1 MAHSKTPWAKRL
13 KKKRFK
19 SRYLSKMQAQ
29 RLLQVDSMTFRRLCI
44 LKGIYPRSI
53 AKSRQKDSG
62 NTKQY
67 YLAREVKWLVQD
79 DIRSRLAAFE
89 AWQKKV
95 RRAKAQHRFET
106 LKILQTN
113 QKKPHY
119 RLDATIKERYP
130 TFMEALRDVDD
141 AMSMI
146 ALYAALSPEIKS
158 RSTIELHQALPSGL
172 HDKAKTIV
180 EEWMWYVSKSHAL
193 SKSFI
198 SIKGYYHEAIVHGER
213 IVWLMPHEYSCKMP
227 TGVQQYILI
236 TFLEFYVEM
245 MRFIM
250 FKLKR
255 DLQKDLEEQAR
266 AEDDEIAAN
275 ADEFEHAAMVEV
287 GAIPQSNK
295 TVASKQK
302 FVSLWR
308 SLQGKITKLFK
319 GFTFY
324 ISREVPKKHCEMIV
338 EMLGG
343 VVVENFSSNVTHF
356 IVDRPELPLGFTKK
370 NNVEY
375 LQPQYLFDCLNG
387 RVVLPVQG
395 YRMGEELPAHVS
407 PFSVALSGDAFDVAE
422 LEEVKKDHP
431 KILGYVP
438 QRVHE
443 IRRAR
448 DPLYVA
454 SDAAGRPLGKDAA
467 VGGPNDDD
475 DNDSIASEEARA
487 ALVPDMGDGGDVE
500 LDDADLA
507 NLPKRAHWED
517 EQVSELPSR
526 SAVSALKVLK
536 QRELNSMNAPTS
548 DAAAQRRADAVNTR
562 LKKIRDEPESKRVAR
577 KEKQLKL
584 DKAAREKMK
593 LQVTRKKAAKY
604 YQMIKGTQNN
614 MQKKEEILARKAE
627 ALKKG
632 TASASNNK
640 TFSSAKEARTSAKI
654 QEGKKSADPQKRQK
668 AHMMEQKKKAKVNPY
683 SKLPKWTQ

>member
-1 MAHSKTPWAKRL
+1 MVHSKTPWAKRL

-19 SRYLSKMQAQ
+19 SKFLSKMQAQ
-29 RLLQVDSMTFRRLCI
+29 RLLQIDAMTFRRLCI

-67 YLAREVKWLVQD
+67 YLAKEIKWLIRD
-79 DIRSRLAAFE
+79 DIRSRIAAFE
-89 AWQKKV
+89 AWEKKV
-95 RRAKAQHRFET
+95 RRAKAQHRFDT
-106 LKILQTN
+106 LKVLESN
-113 QKKPHY
+113 KKKPHY

-130 TFMEALRDVDD
+130 TFMEAVRDVDD

-146 ALYAALSPEIKS
+146 SLYAALSPEVNS
-158 RSTIELHQALPSGL
+158 QSTIELHQALPSGL
-172 HDKAKTIV
+172 HDKAKTLLAD
-180 EEWMWYVSKSHAL
+180 WMEYVAKSHSL

-213 IVWLMPHEYSCKMP
+213 IVWLMPHEYACKMP

-236 TFLEFYVEM
+236 TFLEFYIEM
-245 MRFIM
+245 MRFIL
-250 FKLKR
+250 FKLKK

-275 ADEFEHAAMVEV
+275 ADEFEHSALVEV
-287 GAIPQSNK
+287 GAIPMSNK
-295 TVASKQK
+295 NLANKQK

-308 SLQGKITKLFK
+308 GLQAKISKLFK
-319 GFTFY
+319 NFVFY
-324 ISREVPKKHCEMIV
+324 ISREVPKKQCRLVI

-343 VVVENFSSNVTHF
+343 TVVENFSSNVTHCV
-356 IVDRPELPLGFTKK
+356 VDRPTLPIGVQKK
-370 NNVEY
+370 HNVEY
-375 LQPQYLFDCLNG
+375 VQPQYVFDCLNG

-395 YRMGEELPAHVS
+395 YRMGEDLPAHVS

-467 VGGPNDDD
+467 PGRAGDDD
-475 DNDSIASEEARA
+475 DNDSVASDEVRA
-487 ALVPDMGDGGDVE
+487 ALVPEMGNAGDIE

-507 NLPKRAHWED
+507 SLPKRAAWED
-517 EQVSELPSR
+517 EQVSELPTR

-536 QRELNSMNAPTS
+536 QRELNNMNRPTS

-562 LKKIRDEPESKRVAR
+562 LAKIRNEPEAVRVAR
-577 KEKQLKL
+577 KEKQRKV
-584 DKAAREKMK
+584 DQSARDKMK
-593 LQVTRKKAAKY
+593 LQVARKKAARY
-604 YQMIKGTQNN
+604 YKMIKGTQNN
-614 MQKKEEILARKAE
+614 MGMKEQILANKAK
-627 ALKKG
+627 AIAKG
-632 TASASNNK
+632 SATAVTGN
-640 TFSSAKEARTSAKI
+640 TFSSAKVARSEAKLQAAK
-654 QEGKKSADPQKRQK
+654 QSSNPQQRQK
-668 AHMMEQKKKAKVNPY
+668 AHMIEQKKKAKADPY
-683 SKLPKWTQ
+683 RKLPKWTR